1 MPGTLIDRFELTLW
15 MLALAIG
22 MIGCRA
28 ANSSSEVG
36 DTTISRASIAANE
49 AFAEADVELAIGQYR
64 KAIRRAWAIDDPY
77 ESGTAAYH
85 LAACFTSQNLNSL
98 ARDWLI
104 DARAEL
110 CRAGRSAGNTW
121 LLEAKIAQDENRL
134 DDVARLI
141 DLAACVSPP
150 CDPTGRGAA
159 DSHCSCGPADA
170 CHQNCV
176 TRIPCVGNKLKR
188 RADAK
193 HCVDAFDA
201 QVHLARSR
209 LAAEMYDIP
218 VAVHHFR
225 QACNLAEGV
234 CSHDLQAELQHVAA
248 WIHLAKGE
256 YLQAAWH
263 FDNEAKHLRLAANYR
278 QIPRT
283 LELAAA
289 AYEQAGLPE
298 LAASR
303 LSRVARIW
311 YGRGNAKNSWEYIQ
325 RASALLDACDC
336 TAEQIRLALVASEIQ
351 RTLVEDGQPLPPR
364 LLDSQRLSPT
374 DQHPPANSIG
384 ETVDPTQGL

>member
-1 MPGTLIDRFELTLW
+1 MPITSSDRIG
-15 MLALAIG
+15 LAFVVVALVIALV
-22 MIGCRA
+22 GCRA
-28 ANSSSEVG
+28 PTTSTLVS
-36 DTTISRASIAANE
+36 DTTISRASIAAKE
-49 AFAEADVELAIGQYR
+49 AFAEADVEQAIGQYR

-85 LAACFTSQNLNSL
+85 LAACFSSENLNSL

-134 DDVARLI
+134 EDVARLI
-141 DLAACVSPP
+141 DLAVCASPP
-150 CDPTGRGAA
+150 CDPTGRGAG
-159 DSHCSCGPADA
+159 DWHCSCGPADA
-170 CHQNCV
+170 CRQSCV
-176 TRIPCVGNKLKR
+176 TQIPCVGAKLQS
-188 RADAK
+188 RADAQ
-193 HCVDAFDA
+193 HCVDGFDA

-218 VAVHHFR
+218 VAKHHFQ
-225 QACNLAEGV
+225 QACELAEDV

-248 WIHLAKGE
+248 WIHLAQGE
-256 YLQAAWH
+256 HRQAAWH

-278 QIPRT
+278 EIPRA

-289 AYEQAGLPE
+289 AYEQAELPE

-311 YGRGNAKNSWEYIQ
+311 YGRGNAKNSWAYIQ
-325 RASALLDACDC
+325 RAGALLDACDC
-336 TAEQIRLALVASEIQ
+336 DAEQIRLALVASEIQ
-351 RTLVEDGQPLPPR
+351 RTLVEDSQPLPPR
-364 LLDSQRLSPT
+364 LQDSQMLSPT
-374 DQHPPANSIG
+374 NESQPSIPMNQA
-384 ETVDPTQGL
+384 VDPT